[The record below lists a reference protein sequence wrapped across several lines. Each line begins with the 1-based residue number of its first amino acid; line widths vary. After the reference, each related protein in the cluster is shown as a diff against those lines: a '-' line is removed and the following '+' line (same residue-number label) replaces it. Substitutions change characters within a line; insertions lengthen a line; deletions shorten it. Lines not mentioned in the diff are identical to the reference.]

1 MSRVYL
7 KAKVLAGTSIE
18 EAIKDAKK
26 IAEKTGTGIEFRFN
40 GVLMAITA
48 SSDIQKKIE
57 DYEFEIKR
65 MLNMEVTKNE

>member
-7 KAKVLAGTSIE
+7 KAKVLVGTSIE
-18 EAIKDAKK
+18 ETIKDAKK
-26 IAEKTGTGIEFRFN
+26 IAERTGTGIEFRFN

-65 MLNMEVTKNE
+65 MRNMEVTENE

>member
-26 IAEKTGTGIEFRFN
+26 IAERTGTGIEFRFN

-65 MLNMEVTKNE
+65 MRNMEVTENE

>member
-26 IAEKTGTGIEFRFN
+26 IAEKTGTGIEFGFN
-40 GVLMAITA
+40 GVLMLIDS
-48 SSDIQKKIE
+48 SSDIQKEIE
-57 DYEFEIKR
+57 DYKFEIKR
-65 MLNMEVTKNE
+65 MRNMEVTENE

>member
-65 MLNMEVTKNE
+65 MVNMEVTKNE

>member
-26 IAEKTGTGIEFRFN
+26 IAEKIGTGIEFRFN
-40 GVLMAITA
+40 GVLMLIDS
-48 SSDIQKKIE
+48 SSDIQKEIE
-57 DYEFEIKR
+57 DYKFEIKR
-65 MLNMEVTKNE
+65 MVNMEVTKNE